1 LGLPAIVIGSAWKER
16 KGTIKSPFDRI
27 VFRFETKMPFATDQG
42 VIVIVLE
49 DLRQGGYV
57 VTEH

>member
-1 LGLPAIVIGSAWKER
+1 MIGSAWKER